1 MCRQGAT
8 NDFAMSI
15 HQPRSHLGSFS
26 LALLF
31 AAFSLVFQP
40 GRTWGQDAVGSTFD
54 QAGLGWLPAVPIQ
67 INAGLDG
74 GYDDNVTLSPSGQG
88 SIFTRENVVLTYAR
102 PGGQTQFFV
111 VGVGRFSQYFDVSGQ
126 DETSGNVTLS
136 LTHNFSSRLSFYASV
151 YGTYQNEPNFQS
163 NVGPENVRS
172 PFFDTVDL
180 FSLTYHWLL
189 RFSTVTSY
197 TFERVQYFSSSN
209 GNSQN
214 GVQNTSAQ
222 NRIQNTFSEEFQFN
236 LTSRTV
242 LVGEYRFEAIDYDTA
257 PNNSTT
263 NFVLAGVNHNLT
275 QHLMVNVRAGQS
287 FRSLEN
293 EGNTASPYF
302 EGTLGYVRSNHSLN
316 WTTRYGY
323 ESPTATG
330 ATTTKTWRTGLN
342 LTYDLTSR
350 LSSTTG
356 VDYHHDE
363 NQGGTGSTGTQDS
376 LQLTLGLRYTIKRR
390 LALHIDYLH
399 DSTSSLGSTPGY
411 SRNRYSAGLSYTY

>member
-1 MCRQGAT
+1 MILPCR
-8 NDFAMSI
+8 I
-15 HQPRSHLGSFS
+15 HRAGNRNRVGSLS

-40 GRTWGQDAVGSTFD
+40 GRTWSQNAVGSTFE
-54 QAGLGWLPAVPIQ
+54 QAGLGWLPAIPIQ

-74 GYDDNVTLSPSGQG
+74 GYDDNVTLQPSGGEG

-126 DETSGNVTLS
+126 NETTGNVTLS

-151 YGTYQNEPNFQS
+151 YGTYQNEPNFTS
-163 NVGPENVRS
+163 NVGPQNVRS
-172 PFFDTVDL
+172 PFFDTVDI
-180 FSLTYHWLL
+180 FALTYHWLL

-214 GVQNTSAQ
+214 GVQNTLAQ
-222 NRIQNTFSEEFQFN
+222 NRIQNTFGEEFQFS

-257 PNNSTT
+257 PMNSTT

-275 QHLMVNVRAGQS
+275 EHLMVHVRGGES

-293 EGNTASPYF
+293 EGNTANPYF

-316 WTTRYGY
+316 WTASYGY

-330 ATTTKTWRTGLN
+330 ATTTKTLRTGLN

-356 VDYHHDE
+356 VYYHHDE
-363 NQGGTGSTGTQDS
+363 NSGGTGTSSTGTQDS
-376 LQLTLGLRYTIKRR
+376 LDLSVGLRYTINKRF
-390 LALHIDYLH
+390 ALHVNYERN
-399 DSTSSLGSTPGY
+399 STSSLGSTPGY
-411 SRNRYSAGLSYTY
+411 SRNRYYAGLSYTY

>member
-1 MCRQGAT
+1 MILPCR
-8 NDFAMSI
+8 I
-15 HQPRSHLGSFS
+15 HRARDRNRVDTLPF
-26 LALLF
+26 ALLF

-40 GRTWGQDAVGSTFD
+40 GRIWSQNAAGSTFE
-54 QAGLGWLPAVPIQ
+54 QAGVGWLPAIPIQ
-67 INAGLDG
+67 ITAGVDT
-74 GYDDNVTLSPSGQG
+74 GYDDNVTLQPSGKG
-88 SIFTRENVVLTYAR
+88 SIFTRENVVLTYDR

-126 DETSGNVTLS
+126 NETAGNVTMS

-151 YGTYQNEPNFQS
+151 YGTYQNQPNFQS
-163 NVGPENVRS
+163 NVGPENVVS
-172 PFFDTVDL
+172 PFFDTVDI
-180 FSLTYHWLL
+180 FALTYHWLL

-209 GNSQN
+209 GNSQT
-214 GVQNTSAQ
+214 GVQNTLAQ
-222 NRIQNTFSEEFQFN
+222 NRIQNTFGEEFQFS

-257 PNNSTT
+257 PTNSTT
-263 NFVLAGVNHNLT
+263 NFVLAGINHNLT
-275 QHLMVNVRAGQS
+275 EHLMVHVRGGES

-293 EGNTASPYF
+293 EGNMASPYF

-316 WTTRYGY
+316 WTTSYGY

-330 ATTTKTWRTGLN
+330 ATTTKTWRTGVN

-356 VDYHHDE
+356 VYYHHDE
-363 NQGGTGSTGTQDS
+363 NTGGTGSTGTQDS
-376 LQLTLGLRYTIKRR
+376 FDLTAGLRYTINKHFT
-390 LALHIDYLH
+390 LHLDYNHTTLG
-399 DSTSSLGSTPGY
+399 SLGSTPGY
-411 SRNRYSAGLSYTY
+411 SRNRYSAGLTYTY